1 MLLSCL
7 NQSRIGIG
15 FVSILASI
23 VCHHQGWRT
32 LKLLL
37 HLVTVSHGSSA
48 VKVKAFPAQSHH
60 AMVNDFESRHQAKAH
75 TKAQKSARIG
85 DKSDYRNLLVAFDS
99 GHNRVLKI
107 ERINSTLLFGP
118 ILDKKRRKTA
128 FSISS
133 QYIYPINDILYLV
146 QIQTRLSSLRLQ
158 TEMTSWLLV
167 FLQEWDLMS

>member
-1 MLLSCL
+1 
-7 NQSRIGIG
+7 
-15 FVSILASI
+15 
-23 VCHHQGWRT
+23 
-32 LKLLL
+32 
-37 HLVTVSHGSSA
+37 
-48 VKVKAFPAQSHH
+48 
-60 AMVNDFESRHQAKAH
+60 MVNDFESRHQAKAH

-107 ERINSTLLFGP
+107 ERINSSTPFFRP

-146 QIQTRLSSLRLQ
+146 QIQTRLSSLSVDRNDQLASCFFTRVRPNVIKKFIQGWWSTREKLLMRLQ
-158 TEMTSWLLV
+158 NKWSINSKHCFSEPKNQTFFMAK
-167 FLQEWDLMS
+167 

>member
-1 MLLSCL
+1 
-7 NQSRIGIG
+7 
-15 FVSILASI
+15 
-23 VCHHQGWRT
+23 
-32 LKLLL
+32 
-37 HLVTVSHGSSA
+37 
-48 VKVKAFPAQSHH
+48 
-60 AMVNDFESRHQAKAH
+60 MVNDFESRHQAKAH

-107 ERINSTLLFGP
+107 EWINSTLLFGP

-167 FLQEWDLMS
+167 FYKSET